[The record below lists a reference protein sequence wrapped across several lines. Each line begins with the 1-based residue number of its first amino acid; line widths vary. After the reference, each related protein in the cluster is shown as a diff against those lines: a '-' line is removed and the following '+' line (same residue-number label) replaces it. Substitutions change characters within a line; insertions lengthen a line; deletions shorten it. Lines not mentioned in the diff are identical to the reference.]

1 LRRSHRTG
9 LWRNGI
15 IARALDAHEHE
26 DGDQHRVAHL
36 TDDASEIVVFAAPK
50 VQRKDVGPEATNDED
65 DEEDDRHDLGGGR
78 NRVKCRRLF
87 HPAQNEEVDAPENR
101 RGAEDRPEAP
111 NVALSDVCETRAG
124 PVAERGSEAEI
135 APEMLDDGMSDSS
148 PT

>member
-1 LRRSHRTG
+1 M
-9 LWRNGI
+9 
-15 IARALDAHEHE
+15 
-26 DGDQHRVAHL
+26 
-36 TDDASEIVVFAAPK
+36 VFAAPK
-50 VQRKDVGPEATNDED
+50 VQRKDAGPESTNDED

-78 NRVKCRRLF
+78 NCVKCRRLF

-101 RGAEDRPEAP
+101 RGADDRRRRGAVAEDRPEAPP

-135 APEMLDDGMSDSS
+135 APEMLDDGMSNSS